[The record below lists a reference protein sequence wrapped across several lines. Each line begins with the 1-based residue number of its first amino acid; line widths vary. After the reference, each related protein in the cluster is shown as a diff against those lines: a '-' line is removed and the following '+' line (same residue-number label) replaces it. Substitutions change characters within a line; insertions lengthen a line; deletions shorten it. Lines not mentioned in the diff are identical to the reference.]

1 MNTRVA
7 PDLVPEGEYIY
18 LQNIRQRIMGRIT
31 GRPTTG
37 AALYTYPSAPNTIVR
52 LNDTT
57 PNGPAVGFVRIIAT
71 DSGALYVN
79 GTEVDSG
86 MTGQPP
92 SICINQPDQ
101 SVQPWAYIADSSM
114 ATVIVSDSQQ
124 CAGMI
129 KLRSD
134 MLTRKTGIME
144 PQYPVQVSINVDSS
158 SLWLSLPANTPP
170 WTNIGGVNADYDY
183 NGTDT
188 QPPYPAI
195 IATPVGGAT
204 VQLTVTGT
212 ATVNGSVHA
221 PGDAGPSTAGYPGD
235 FIVSPLIVVF
245 AFTDANGNIIAQ
257 ATGMGAPPVV
267 GNVGAG
273 ATLTVP
279 YGAAQL
285 QIGIDGQGGT
295 FGNPALFSGS
305 YLVEAL
311 VSTSAITKVSSIVGL
326 INAAIWGDSP
336 HSGPV
341 SVYIWK
347 NPNDGGTGTSRTTG
361 TAQAA
366 SSNNS
371 LIFDSTPEDG
381 TVPVQWSTL
390 NSSGSTIGS
399 VPLFDP
405 ALESDGYQDFN
416 ACITG
421 SLWVP
426 QGGTYSIQIQNKDQ
440 IMFGVGGGAT
450 STGGLVYGAAGQ
462 SITVVDGLPLLFVS
476 TPNGEGGAVTN
487 TISVTFPAAGIYPFE
502 IDWDYW
508 YHSGRSLIV
517 EMAPTPGAGVAT
529 IPPLPQGVRTNVQY
543 WAKPRATETGAQG
556 NPGPASTIQQTPVL
570 ANLITSPYQTD
581 PQVTVMDYYRQD
593 EGLPNPTYVITGPND
608 GLGPVINGIQYNTQ
622 VEDALSDI
630 AAANNQLMQVD
641 DYEPFPTI
649 GVPLAGKVTIVA
661 GVVTWKSGNKFPLN
675 MLAGTL
681 MLIGSPAQNAYSLVS
696 RPTSATT
703 IVIPDVP
710 DTIGD
715 AAGDGVPY
723 NIAQPILAQQATQS
737 MWGPDAYGFFH
748 AIDPTTNAYV
758 WTKANNPDSAPQTN
772 RLLLTSP
779 SETLMGGGL
788 INGISITFSTEHHW
802 LMYPNFADAQATTL
816 GIQGNQW
823 NPILGSGKRGMFIRN
838 CGCALGGKA
847 FAFRASDGIYITNG
861 GGDESLTDETLW
873 NLFPHENFT
882 PTPVVVGPFTVYP
895 PNDSLPQTI
904 TYQNG
909 YIYWDYRDVNGNR
922 RTLVY
927 GEAEHGWMVDV
938 GQYPFTAHSSEY
950 APNVN
955 DTAVGCNDNSLR
967 VLQSGGT
974 EVCTSMVGTVP
985 DNSGDVRAPKR
996 VSDVFVR
1003 AVVDA
1008 AGPVTVG
1015 LYANQ
1020 FATALSGFAPASLT
1034 GTDALA
1040 PYIVD
1045 FGANQP
1051 QDVID
1056 LEAVFSWNTS
1066 SGTQLDLWQPGFMP
1080 LPIAILSRVTDA
1092 LTHGL
1097 SDWQGVYQID
1107 LMYVATAP
1115 VTITMNLDGEAYP
1128 ATVTQTWPAAGSL
1141 FVPAKIALKMFPNKF
1156 KTCSWQIQSSAPFYL
1171 FDCLCW
1177 IGAWERAGDFKRFN
1191 PFKMAK
1197 NTPDLEA

>member
-1 MNTRVA
+1 MAGYKREPNGKRFLIHGGMDIFRA
-7 PDLVPEGEYIY
+7 PDLIREGFWPY

-37 AALYTYPSAPNTIVR
+37 AALYSYPSAPNAIVR

-57 PNGPAVGFVRIIAT
+57 PNGPAAGFVRIIAT

-86 MTGQPP
+86 LSGLPP

-124 CAGMI
+124 CTGMI

-183 NGTDT
+183 TGTDT
-188 QPPYPAI
+188 QPPYPAT

-204 VQLTVTGT
+204 VQLWVTGT
-212 ATVNGSVHA
+212 ATVNGAVHA

-257 ATGMGAPPVV
+257 ATGIGAPPVV
-267 GNVGAG
+267 GNVGAS

-341 SVYIWK
+341 SEYIWK

-440 IMFGVGGGAT
+440 IMFGIGGGAT
-450 STGGLVYGAAGQ
+450 STGGQVYGSSGQ
-462 SITVVDGLPLLFVS
+462 AITVVDGLPLLFVS

-608 GLGPVINGIQYNTQ
+608 GLGPVINGIQYNTW
-622 VEDALSDI
+622 VEDTLSDI
-630 AAANNQLMQVD
+630 AAANNQLMQTD

-788 INGISITFSTEHHW
+788 INGISIAFSTEHHW

-847 FAFRASDGIYITNG
+847 FAFRGSDGIYITNG
-861 GGDESLTDETLW
+861 GGDESITDETLW

-882 PTPVVVGPFTVYP
+882 PTPIVVGPFTVYP
-895 PNDSLPQTI
+895 PNDSLPQTL

-938 GQYPFTAHSSEY
+938 GQHPFTAHSSEY

-967 VLQSGGT
+967 VLQSGG
-974 EVCTSMVGTVP
+974 
-985 DNSGDVRAPKR
+985 RK
-996 VSDVFVR
+996 
-1003 AVVDA
+1003 
-1008 AGPVTVG
+1008 
-1015 LYANQ
+1015 
-1020 FATALSGFAPASLT
+1020 FARRWWGRSLT
-1034 GTDALA
+1034 T
-1040 PYIVD
+1040 
-1045 FGANQP
+1045 
-1051 QDVID
+1051 
-1056 LEAVFSWNTS
+1056 
-1066 SGTQLDLWQPGFMP
+1066 PGMCV
-1080 LPIAILSRVTDA
+1080 LQR
-1092 LTHGL
+1092 G
-1097 SDWQGVYQID
+1097 
-1107 LMYVATAP
+1107 
-1115 VTITMNLDGEAYP
+1115 
-1128 ATVTQTWPAAGSL
+1128 
-1141 FVPAKIALKMFPNKF
+1141 FP
-1156 KTCSWQIQSSAPFYL
+1156 T
-1171 FDCLCW
+1171 CLCGRW
-1177 IGAWERAGDFKRFN
+1177 SMRLARSRSDS
-1191 PFKMAK
+1191 MQ
-1197 NTPDLEA
+1197 TSLLQH

>member
-1 MNTRVA
+1 VAGYKREPNGKRFLIHGGMDIFRA
-7 PDLVPEGEYIY
+7 PDLIREGFWPY

-37 AALYTYPSAPNTIVR
+37 AALYTYPSAPNAIVR

-57 PNGPAVGFVRIIAT
+57 QNGPAVGFVRIIAT

-124 CAGMI
+124 CTGMI

-183 NGTDT
+183 TGTDT
-188 QPPYPAI
+188 QPPYPAT

-204 VQLTVTGT
+204 VQLWVTGT
-212 ATVNGSVHA
+212 ATVNGAVHA

-257 ATGMGAPPVV
+257 ATGIGAPPVV
-267 GNVGAG
+267 GNVGAS

-341 SVYIWK
+341 SEYIWK

-440 IMFGVGGGAT
+440 IMFGIGGGAT
-450 STGGLVYGAAGQ
+450 STGGLVYGSAGQ
-462 SITVVDGLPLLFVS
+462 AITVVDGLPLLFVS

-581 PQVTVMDYYRQD
+581 PQVTVMDYYRQ
-593 EGLPNPTYVITGPND
+593 G
-608 GLGPVINGIQYNTQ
+608 
-622 VEDALSDI
+622 
-630 AAANNQLMQVD
+630 
-641 DYEPFPTI
+641 
-649 GVPLAGKVTIVA
+649 
-661 GVVTWKSGNKFPLN
+661 
-675 MLAGTL
+675 
-681 MLIGSPAQNAYSLVS
+681 
-696 RPTSATT
+696 
-703 IVIPDVP
+703 
-710 DTIGD
+710 
-715 AAGDGVPY
+715 
-723 NIAQPILAQQATQS
+723 
-737 MWGPDAYGFFH
+737 
-748 AIDPTTNAYV
+748 
-758 WTKANNPDSAPQTN
+758 
-772 RLLLTSP
+772 
-779 SETLMGGGL
+779 
-788 INGISITFSTEHHW
+788 
-802 LMYPNFADAQATTL
+802 
-816 GIQGNQW
+816 
-823 NPILGSGKRGMFIRN
+823 
-838 CGCALGGKA
+838 
-847 FAFRASDGIYITNG
+847 
-861 GGDESLTDETLW
+861 
-873 NLFPHENFT
+873 
-882 PTPVVVGPFTVYP
+882 
-895 PNDSLPQTI
+895 
-904 TYQNG
+904 
-909 YIYWDYRDVNGNR
+909 
-922 RTLVY
+922 
-927 GEAEHGWMVDV
+927 
-938 GQYPFTAHSSEY
+938 
-950 APNVN
+950 
-955 DTAVGCNDNSLR
+955 
-967 VLQSGGT
+967 
-974 EVCTSMVGTVP
+974 
-985 DNSGDVRAPKR
+985 
-996 VSDVFVR
+996 
-1003 AVVDA
+1003 
-1008 AGPVTVG
+1008 
-1015 LYANQ
+1015 
-1020 FATALSGFAPASLT
+1020 
-1034 GTDALA
+1034 
-1040 PYIVD
+1040 
-1045 FGANQP
+1045 
-1051 QDVID
+1051 
-1056 LEAVFSWNTS
+1056 
-1066 SGTQLDLWQPGFMP
+1066 
-1080 LPIAILSRVTDA
+1080 
-1092 LTHGL
+1092 
-1097 SDWQGVYQID
+1097 
-1107 LMYVATAP
+1107 
-1115 VTITMNLDGEAYP
+1115 
-1128 ATVTQTWPAAGSL
+1128 
-1141 FVPAKIALKMFPNKF
+1141 
-1156 KTCSWQIQSSAPFYL
+1156 
-1171 FDCLCW
+1171 
-1177 IGAWERAGDFKRFN
+1177 
-1191 PFKMAK
+1191 
-1197 NTPDLEA
+1197 